1 MSISRI
7 GTANM
12 YESTINNLNSR
23 NTSLV
28 DLMEKT
34 TSGKRV
40 VRASDDPVAAAQAER
55 ALTRISRSEND
66 QRVLGLQRDVIAQGE
81 SKLGTAQDALKDF
94 RDKILAAGNGSYDQ
108 KARDALVQELQSLR
122 DQVLSYANAKDSNGM
137 PLFRGLGSKEDP
149 LTSATPGASSQLQ
162 AGQSTG
168 GENGLPIALDGFSTW
183 MNVPTG
189 NGVFSVSRQSVAGSS
204 AYASLGTV
212 TDPSQLTSDTYTIAF
227 VKDPVTNAVTYS
239 IDAFNPLPAP
249 GGTTTNKVPA
259 GTAFPA
265 DGKLTVD
272 GMSVGISGN
281 PATGDTFKLAPSQRT
296 DLFSVLDGVI
306 SAVKNGGTDPGGLQQ
321 GLARG
326 LNELDAGMSRVKAM
340 RSFAGDQLNRAD
352 RLEDD
357 MKNQADQQEA
367 ARSRAEDID
376 MIKALSDVDMQ
387 KVGMQAALQSYASIQ
402 KLSLFNFI
410 N

>member
-12 YESTINNLNSR
+12 YDSTISNLNSR
-23 NTSLV
+23 QTSLV

-55 ALTRISRSEND
+55 ARTRISRSEND

-81 SKLGTAQDALKDF
+81 SKLGTAHDALKDF
-94 RDKILAAGNGSYDQ
+94 RDLVLQAGNGSYDQ
-108 KARDALVQELQSLR
+108 KARDALVQQLESLR
-122 DQVLSYANAKDSNGM
+122 NQVLGYANAKDSNGL
-137 PLFRGLGSKEDP
+137 PIFRGLGSQDNP
-149 LTSATPGASSQLQ
+149 VLSTTPGAVSQLQ
-162 AGQSTG
+162 PGQSTG
-168 GENGLPIALDGFSTW
+168 DDNGLPSSLDGFSTW
-183 MNVPTG
+183 MNIPTG
-189 NGVFSVSRQSVAGSS
+189 NGVFSVSRQSPTGSS
-204 AYASLGTV
+204 AYADLGTV
-212 TDPSQLTSDTYTIAF
+212 TNPSQLTNNTYTIKFA
-227 VKDPVTNAVTYS
+227 KNATTGDMEYTIDSSASGASNPV
-239 IDAFNPLPAP
+239 
-249 GGTTTNKVPA
+249 VPA
-259 GTAFPA
+259 TAFKPG
-265 DGKLTVD
+265 DSISID
-272 GMSVGISGN
+272 GMSVKISGT
-281 PATGDTFKLAPSQRT
+281 PGVGDNFTLAPSQRT

-306 SAVKNGGTDPGGLQQ
+306 SAVKDGATDPGAMQQ
-321 GLARG
+321 MLSRG
-326 LNELDAGMSRVKAM
+326 LNELDSGMSRVQAM

-357 MKNQADQQEA
+357 MKDQATLQEG

-376 MIKALSDVDMQ
+376 MIKALSEVDTQ

>member
-12 YESTINNLNSR
+12 YDSTINNLNSR
-23 NTSLV
+23 QTSLV

-66 QRVLGLQRDVIAQGE
+66 QRVLGLQRDVMAQGE

-94 RDKILAAGNGSYDQ
+94 RDLILQAGNGSYDQ
-108 KARDALVQELQSLR
+108 KARDALVQQLESLR
-122 DQVLSYANAKDSNGM
+122 NQVLSYANAKDSNGL
-137 PLFRGLGSKEDP
+137 PIFRGLGSKEDP
-149 LTSATPGASSQLQ
+149 LVNNTPGANSQLQ
-162 AGQSTG
+162 PGQATG
-168 GENGLPIALDGFSTW
+168 SENGLPLALDGFATW

-189 NGVFSVSRQSVAGSS
+189 NGVFAVSRQSPTGSS
-204 AYASLGTV
+204 AYADLGTV
-212 TDPSQLTSDTYTIAF
+212 SDPSLLTGASYTLNF
-227 VKDPVTNAVTYS
+227 TKDATTGALSYTVTSGATTGAPVPYTAGDS
-239 IDAFNPLPAP
+239 I
-249 GGTTTNKVPA
+249 
-259 GTAFPA
+259 
-265 DGKLTVD
+265 TVG
-272 GMSVGISGN
+272 GMSMKISGN
-281 PATGDTFKLAPSQRT
+281 LATGDSFTLAPSQRS
-296 DLFSVLDGVI
+296 DLFSVLDNVI
-306 SAVKNGGTDPGGLQQ
+306 AGVKNGATDAGAMQQ
-321 GLARG
+321 ALGRG
-326 LNELDAGMSRVKAM
+326 LNELDAGMSRVQAM